1 MISYDDRMARVLSG
15 IQPSGAMHLG
25 NYFGAVRTWVEDQDR
40 SDAYFCVVDLH
51 ALTLAI
57 DPEDLRRQTR
67 ETASLLLASGLDPA
81 RCTLFV
87 QSHVPAHQQ
96 LTWLLECT
104 ATMGELRRMTQ
115 FKDKG
120 GGQESVKVGLF
131 TYPVLMAADILLY
144 QADQVPVGDDQ
155 RQHLELTREIADRFN
170 ARYGHVFTV
179 PQATIPAVG
188 ARVMDLQHPERKMSK
203 SVSSPLGTIGVL
215 DAPAEIERKIK
226 KAVTDTDGEVRFD
239 AEQKPGLANLLTLLG
254 AATQEAPSVLAER
267 YERYGDLKR
276 DTAEALVELLRPLQ
290 QRYEEF
296 EADPAQVMKL
306 LDAGATSAREVAD
319 RTYAAAANAAGLLA
333 PRS

>member
-1 MISYDDRMARVLSG
+1 
-15 IQPSGAMHLG
+15 MHLG

-239 AEQKPGLANLLTLLG
+239 ADQKPGLANLLTLLG

>member
-1 MISYDDRMARVLSG
+1 
-15 IQPSGAMHLG
+15 MHLG

-267 YERYGDLKR
+267 YERYGDLQR